1 MDLVLLFLI
10 LVLIVFIIY
19 MGDGNPIRRKVK
31 TRVIGK
37 RIRFQESITAS
48 GNSYVPVKS
57 EVWVI
62 DAEIT
67 FDIPVNKFQ
76 YDNLDSG
83 SYVELNLHLNGT
95 YSFRRKL
102 S

>member
-1 MDLVLLFLI
+1 
-10 LVLIVFIIY
+10 
-19 MGDGNPIRRKVK
+19 MGDGNPIRRRVK

-37 RIRFQESITAS
+37 RIRYQESITAS

-57 EVWVI
+57 ELWII
-62 DAEIT
+62 DTEIT

-76 YDNLDSG
+76 YDNLDSE

-95 YSFRRKL
+95 YSFRRKT

>member
-1 MDLVLLFLI
+1 MDLVLLFLV
-10 LVLIVFIIY
+10 LVLIAFIIY
-19 MGDGNPIRRKVK
+19 MGDGNPIRRRVK

-48 GNSYVPVKS
+48 GNAYVPVKN
-57 EVWVI
+57 EVWI
-62 DAEIT
+62 LDTEIA

-76 YDNLDSG
+76 WDNLDSG
-83 SYVELNLHLNGT
+83 SHVELNLHLNGT

>member
-1 MDLVLLFLI
+1 MDLILLFLI
-10 LVLIVFIIY
+10 IVLIVFIIY
-19 MGDGNPIRRKVK
+19 MGDGNPTRRRVK

-57 EVWVI
+57 EVWVL
-62 DAEIT
+62 DTEIT

-76 YDNLDSG
+76 YDILDSG